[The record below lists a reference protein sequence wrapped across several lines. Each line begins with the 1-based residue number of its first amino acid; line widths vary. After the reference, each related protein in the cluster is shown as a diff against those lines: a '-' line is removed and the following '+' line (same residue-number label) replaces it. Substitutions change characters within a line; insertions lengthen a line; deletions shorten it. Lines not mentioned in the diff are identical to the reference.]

1 MATAFVVSNSFCFLF
16 FAEGRKVVVGFDLDY
31 TRRIQTH
38 VSKSGLVNEKGNLK
52 TISLLKTGI
61 AWETEDIK

>member
-1 MATAFVVSNSFCFLF
+1 M
-16 FAEGRKVVVGFDLDY
+16 VVGFDLDY